1 MTTLNNVR
9 VGVIETQR
17 LWVVFVCVWVWC
29 CLSGSTDFNTTGAS
43 WSLIPWSIRPLQPG
57 GTWHV
62 LIRPAASSVTFTY
75 IKGCE
80 NNGHRGSVLYLT
92 QPVKDV
98 SKWYSYMSQTNFTW
112 SISLQ
117 LELLVLFLPW
127 WKMSR
132 IPHLLW
138 QESACFQTL
147 KPLEI
152 WWDQGQSLQR
162 LEKKKGAFNKVLNFL
177 RWFFSFIP
185 SSLREAWDAEGGFH

>member
-17 LWVVFVCVWVWC
+17 LWVVFVSVWC

-57 GTWHV
+57 GTCHV

-138 QESACFQTL
+138 QESACFQRRTEASWNL
-147 KPLEI
+147 MRSRPITPKI
-152 WWDQGQSLQR
+152 G
-162 LEKKKGAFNKVLNFL
+162 KKKKALLIKCWTF
-177 RWFFSFIP
+177 
-185 SSLREAWDAEGGFH
+185 

>member
-17 LWVVFVCVWVWC
+17 LWVVFVSVWC

-57 GTWHV
+57 GTCHV

-117 LELLVLFLPW
+117 LEFFVSFISAVMKDEQNPPFAVAGKCLFPETHWSLLKFD
-127 WKMSR
+127 
-132 IPHLLW
+132 
-138 QESACFQTL
+138 
-147 KPLEI
+147 EI
-152 WWDQGQSLQR
+152 KANHSKNW
-162 LEKKKGAFNKVLNFL
+162 KKKKRRF
-177 RWFFSFIP
+177 
-185 SSLREAWDAEGGFH
+185 